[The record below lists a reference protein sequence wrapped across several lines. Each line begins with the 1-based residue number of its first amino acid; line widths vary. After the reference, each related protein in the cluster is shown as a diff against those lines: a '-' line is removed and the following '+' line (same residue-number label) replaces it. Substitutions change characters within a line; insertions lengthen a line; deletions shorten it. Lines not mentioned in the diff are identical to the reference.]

1 VSTGPVVVRPQTLSS
16 TGNDTV
22 DFGQEECDAAILDG
36 TQAKRIDL
44 EEDNRASAKEKKN
57 PRTLSSER
65 WHPIAQ
71 SRPVI

>member
-1 VSTGPVVVRPQTLSS
+1 
-16 TGNDTV
+16 V